1 MALPL
6 TDEEMQGLA
15 AYYASQSQSGG
26 AADPAMADLGQR
38 IYRGGN
44 LETGVPACTGCHG
57 PAGMGQGLAKFP
69 RIAGQHADYTKA
81 TLTNFR
87 DGVRANDPNRM
98 MGGVTARMTNQE
110 IAAVS
115 QYLQGLSQ

>member
-1 MALPL
+1 MA
-6 TDEEMQGLA
+6 G
-15 AYYASQSQSGG
+15 
-26 AADPAMADLGQR
+26 LGQR

-57 PAGMGQGLAKFP
+57 PACMGQGLAKFP

-81 TLTNFR
+81 TLTKFR

-98 MGGVTARMTNQE
+98 MGGVTARMTDQE